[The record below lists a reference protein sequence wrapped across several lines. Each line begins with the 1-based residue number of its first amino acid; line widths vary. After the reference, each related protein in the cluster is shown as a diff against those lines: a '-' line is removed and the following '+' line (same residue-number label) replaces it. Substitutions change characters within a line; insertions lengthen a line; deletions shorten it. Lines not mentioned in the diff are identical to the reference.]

1 MDTHLLLVLL
11 GFGGG
16 LLSGM
21 LGIGGGIIMTP
32 LLLYVAGLDMR
43 AVAGLTIVQSLF
55 SASCGVLVHRKFKHV
70 HWGLLAYMGAATL
83 AASLAGAV
91 ASRYVSGQLLLALF
105 AALAVVAAGLMFVP
119 TRDGDGEAT
128 SDAVSFNRGMALG
141 VACSVGFLGGM
152 VGQSGA
158 FILIPVMLHVLRVPT
173 RVTIGT
179 SLGVVLC
186 AAAAG
191 TAGKVLTGQVPYGL
205 AAALV
210 AGTLVGAQAGARLSH
225 KIPARA
231 LRAALALLIALTAV
245 KMWWDILHL

>member
-1 MDTHLLLVLL
+1 MDTGLLLVLL
-11 GFGGG
+11 GVGGG

-55 SASCGVLVHRKFKHV
+55 SALSGVLIHRKFKHV
-70 HWGLLAYMGAATL
+70 HWGLLAYMGPTTL
-83 AASLAGAV
+83 AASLAGALV
-91 ASRYVSGQLLLALF
+91 SRYVSGHLLLGLF
-105 AALAVVAAGLMFVP
+105 AALAFVAAVVMLVP
-119 TRDGDGEAT
+119 CKEGDGEAT
-128 SDAVSFNRGMALG
+128 SDTVSFNRWLALG
-141 VACSVGFLGGM
+141 VAGSVGFVGGM

-158 FILIPVMLHVLRVPT
+158 FILIPMMLQVLRVPT

-179 SLGVVLC
+179 SLGVILC

-205 AAALV
+205 TGALV
-210 AGTLVGAQAGARLSH
+210 FGTLVGAHAGARLSH
-225 KIPARA
+225 KIPTRS
-231 LRAALALLIALTAV
+231 LRAALALLIALSAAR
-245 KMWWDILHL
+245 MWWDVLHS